1 MEWLKKSA
9 AAQSAKRRFAHVKV
23 ARNGKG
29 TPGCVQNA
37 SRRRKPQMQ
46 NDRFESIRVLRER
59 YFGLLGQRA
68 THLGRGFD
76 REGL

>member
-46 NDRFESIRVLRER
+46 NEPLRISIRE
-59 YFGLLGQRA
+59 
-68 THLGRGFD
+68 
-76 REGL
+76 